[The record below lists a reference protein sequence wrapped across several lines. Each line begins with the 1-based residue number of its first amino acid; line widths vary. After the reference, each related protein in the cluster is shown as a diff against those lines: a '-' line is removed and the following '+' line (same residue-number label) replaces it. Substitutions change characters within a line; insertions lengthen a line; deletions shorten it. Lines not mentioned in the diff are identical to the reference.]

1 MAEDSQE
8 TSVANS
14 DQSTSEEAFLTI
26 VESRIT
32 KWSRWWKFYMYSHY
46 SLGVIGVI
54 CSTLAA
60 STLLGAPAPQW
71 FSLVSA
77 MCFAIIGFVRPEA
90 KYRNLVR
97 AWSELKGAK
106 EAYLFQTDEKRSELL
121 RALRECQKIAIE
133 DDMQIAGVASD
144 QRSDKKEKESDANG
158 IIKKQQGPA

>member
-1 MAEDSQE
+1 M
-8 TSVANS
+8 
-14 DQSTSEEAFLTI
+14 
-26 VESRIT
+26 
-32 KWSRWWKFYMYSHY
+32 
-46 SLGVIGVI
+46 
-54 CSTLAA
+54 
-60 STLLGAPAPQW
+60 
-71 FSLVSA
+71 
-77 MCFAIIGFVRPEA
+77 
-90 KYRNLVR
+90 VR